1 MKGVKIKKISDA
13 DIQETVDIWYE
24 TSIQAHDFIPND
36 YWKVN
41 KSLMKDKYIP
51 MSETYVA
58 TYGKILLGFVSMIDE
73 YLAAI
78 FVRTEYQNKG
88 AGSQLLDYIKNIRDR
103 IQLKVYMKNEK
114 SIKFYKNK
122 GFIVVSTSIDKKT
135 GEKELVM
142 EWNRYNI

>member
-13 DIQETVDIWYE
+13 NIQEIVDIWYE
-24 TSIQAHDFIPND
+24 TSIQSHYFIPND

-41 KSLMKDKYIP
+41 KSLMKEKYIP

-58 TYGKILLGFVSMIDE
+58 TDGKILLGFVSMIDE

-78 FVRTEYQNKG
+78 FVRTEYQNEG
-88 AGSQLLDYIKNIRDR
+88 AGSQLLDYIKDIRDR
-103 IQLKVYMKNEK
+103 IQLKVYKKNEK
-114 SIKFYKNK
+114 GIKFYKNK
-122 GFIVVSTSIDKKT
+122 GFIVVSTSIDKET

-142 EWNRYNI
+142 EWNR